1 MRGRSLVGPFV
12 LILLG
17 AAFLI
22 NNVRPDL
29 NLFTFLAN
37 YWPFLLIGMGTLRL
51 LEILA
56 YAAAAKPLPRQ
67 GLSGGEIF
75 LAVVIVII
83 GSGMFEVRRHLGV
96 RFPFR
101 RPTLEVF
108 GESFDY
114 PISQQKAI
122 GEKSRILFD
131 NVRGNVRVTGADA
144 AEIRISGRKTVRAY
158 NKADADKVNEQSP

>member
-29 NLFTFLAN
+29 NLFTFLAK

-51 LEILA
+51 LEILT

-75 LAVVIVII
+75 LAIVIVVI
-83 GSGMFEVRRHLGV
+83 GSGMFEARRLHPGV

-101 RPTLEVF
+101 RPAMDVF
-108 GESFDY
+108 GEAFDY
-114 PISQQKAI
+114 P
-122 GEKSRILFD
+122 
-131 NVRGNVRVTGADA
+131 
-144 AEIRISGRKTVRAY
+144 
-158 NKADADKVNEQSP
+158 

>member
-1 MRGRSLVGPFV
+1 MRGRSLVGPII

-22 NNVRPDL
+22 NNIRPDL
-29 NLFTFLAN
+29 NLFTFFAN
-37 YWPFLLIGMGTLRL
+37 YWPFLLIAMGALRL

-75 LAVVIVII
+75 LAILIVII
-83 GSGMFEVRRHLGV
+83 GSGMYEGRRHFGAGM
-96 RFPFR
+96 RFPPFR
-101 RPTLEVF
+101 RPALDVF

-114 PISQQKAI
+114 PVS
-122 GEKSRILFD
+122 
-131 NVRGNVRVTGADA
+131 
-144 AEIRISGRKTVRAY
+144 
-158 NKADADKVNEQSP
+158 

>member
-51 LEILA
+51 LEILI

-75 LAVVIVII
+75 LAIVIVII
-83 GSGMFEVRRHLGV
+83 GTGMFQARRYSDRFP

-101 RPTLEVF
+101 RPISEVF
-108 GESFDY
+108 GETYDY
-114 PISQQKAI
+114 PLSLQKPI
-122 GEKSRILFD
+122 GASSRILFD
-131 NVRGNVRVTGADA
+131 NVRGNGRVTGAAA

-158 NKADADKVNEQSP
+158 SKADADKVD

>member
-1 MRGRSLVGPFV
+1 MRGRSLVGPII

-22 NNVRPDL
+22 NNIRPDL
-29 NLFTFLAN
+29 NLFTFFAN
-37 YWPFLLIGMGTLRL
+37 YWPFLLIAMGALRL

-67 GLSGGEIF
+67 GLSGAEIF
-75 LAVVIVII
+75 LAILIVII
-83 GSGMFEVRRHLGV
+83 GSGMYEGRRHFGAGM
-96 RFPFR
+96 RFPPFR
-101 RPTLEVF
+101 RPALDVF

-122 GEKSRILFD
+122 GDKS
-131 NVRGNVRVTGADA
+131 
-144 AEIRISGRKTVRAY
+144 
-158 NKADADKVNEQSP
+158 